1 VELEDRV
8 TTLEH
13 ELKILKNE
21 IQQTLLDLR
30 EALLTSAYPELSGE
44 DADEEQDRFGRY
56 AETLPTQNVEAV
68 SRLGAIPSTEEE
80 ERTNGKVHRD
90 TPGDGQGAPSDGKER
105 RQPSLTALMAW
116 AGQSVQRIGKDRTQ
130 QALEA
135 WTRSGHLSEE
145 TKDLLVQL
153 IAMSEDEEP
162 SEKVRMQDILQVL
175 MALGELFGEDMKLTD
190 ALSHMD
196 R

>member
-30 EALLTSAYPELSGE
+30 EFLLTATYPELSGE
-44 DADEEQDRFGRY
+44 DSGEEQDRFGRTTG
-56 AETLPTQNVEAV
+56 AFSAREVGAV

-80 ERTNGKVHRD
+80 GRTNGKVHPDSPQERQD
-90 TPGDGQGAPSDGKER
+90 PPVGVRER
-105 RQPSLTALMAW
+105 REPNLAALMAW
-116 AGQSVQRIGKDRTQ
+116 ASQSVQRIGKARTQ

-145 TKDLLVQL
+145 TKDLLVQI

-162 SEKVRMQDILQVL
+162 TDKVRMQDILHVL
-175 MALGELFGEDMKLTD
+175 MALSELFGEDMKLTD

-196 R
+196 M